1 MLGIP
6 LGGLDAS
13 ESMKG
18 NGKRIFLATLGVA
31 ALAMGVYCVLLT
43 GKRQTARL
51 SNGTELSFLAIT
63 HGATNPCF
71 PGGIWD
77 KLIYRLAP
85 AKGIRVGSF
94 KIGPVTPLVDAAHYV
109 EDGRLAVPNKAVV

>member
-18 NGKRIFLATLGVA
+18 NGKRIFLGTLGVA

-51 SNGTELSFLAIT
+51 SNGTELSFVAMT
-63 HGATNPCF
+63 HGPSNVFF
-71 PGGIWD
+71 PGGVLD
-77 KLIYRLAP
+77 RLIYRLVP
-85 AKGIRVGSF
+85 AKGIGVGSL
-94 KIGPVTPLVDAAHYV
+94 KIVPVTPM
-109 EDGRLAVPNKAVV
+109 